1 MSTANTYPEHYSADD
16 IALIEQIKTW
26 LAEHSY
32 TQAALARLSRVSA
45 SSLNQIIKG
54 SYATSPG
61 KLLVSVVSA
70 MQHAEEAETDAVTAV
85 ETSVFRLATTAFQ
98 MARRNRNFS
107 ILSAYVGT
115 GKTFAARHY
124 QRNTPNTYLIEATPT
139 MTMQALIKQ
148 LARLVTGADSKGSID
163 DKFRMIINS
172 LANTDSLLIV
182 DEAET
187 LTPHVLD
194 TIRRVRD
201 IANIGVTLCGTETLS
216 GIIKPAQGQFDQIR
230 SRTLFWPETVK
241 QITIEDAAALVQT
254 AFGTEEVPDDVIARL
269 YAYSKGSARML
280 VEGLISA
287 VKQLRQGREL
297 SVGMVDFVAVKGM
310 SLQALAK

>member
-1 MSTANTYPEHYSADD
+1 MSTNYPEHYSSDD

-124 QRNTPNTYLIEATPT
+124 QRNTPNTYLIEATV
-139 MTMQALIKQ
+139 K
-148 LARLVTGADSKGSID
+148 LV
-163 DKFRMIINS
+163 N
-172 LANTDSLLIV
+172 
-182 DEAET
+182 
-187 LTPHVLD
+187 
-194 TIRRVRD
+194 
-201 IANIGVTLCGTETLS
+201 
-216 GIIKPAQGQFDQIR
+216 
-230 SRTLFWPETVK
+230 
-241 QITIEDAAALVQT
+241 
-254 AFGTEEVPDDVIARL
+254 
-269 YAYSKGSARML
+269 
-280 VEGLISA
+280 
-287 VKQLRQGREL
+287 
-297 SVGMVDFVAVKGM
+297 
-310 SLQALAK
+310 